1 MIGIINYNAGNIRSV
16 ELALL
21 KLNIPYLISNKPQD
35 LAKVDKIIF
44 PGVGEA
50 RFAMTELKKSGFD
63 VFLKDWTQAQKP
75 LLGVCLGSQIIFDYS
90 EEGDTPCLSLIPG
103 TVRHFPKDFYEQGLK
118 VPHMGW
124 NNLKFTQ
131 TKTQL
136 YQNIAQDSN
145 VYFVHSYYIEPKDP
159 LVITATVDYGIAVP
173 ASVKCNRIEAVQFHP
188 EKSGQIG
195 LSLLLNYAQKEN

>member
-173 ASVKCNRIEAVQFHP
+173 ASVKYNRIEAVQFHP